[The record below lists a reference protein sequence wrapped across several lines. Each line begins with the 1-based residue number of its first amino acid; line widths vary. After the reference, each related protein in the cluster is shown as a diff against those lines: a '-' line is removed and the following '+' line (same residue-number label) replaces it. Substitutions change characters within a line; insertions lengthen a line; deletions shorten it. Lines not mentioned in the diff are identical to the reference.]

1 MSLTWGQ
8 YAWFSTWREHDS
20 KNHEQTD
27 IFVFDTL
34 PRKPVDLR
42 TSQKHVSMESHQ
54 RLNVEK
60 HSQDWLEQWLVGLV
74 DGDGCFSI
82 DRHHKASNPVWNLVF
97 KLSLKKTNM
106 RALVKVKQILGA
118 GEIKLTDK
126 KSEMMTLSIRH
137 RDILEKRVFPIFQRY
152 PLLSDK
158 YYQFV
163 RVREISRLL
172 SDTSLS
178 DHEREERIQN
188 LYEFKFSSISPVLA
202 DLVSSLNFGSG
213 YSCLLETP
221 TSHLERS
228 QLTKVMSLPW
238 LSGFLEAEASFY
250 IVKKD
255 SQTGRFCHAF
265 GLSQGGNRVLMEAIR
280 SYLRIRAQVKKRTP
294 KSFQCLK
301 ESSQSFYS
309 LESTNWRTLQGIRDL
324 LIGNLVGIKSQ
335 EFRIW
340 ERSMKF
346 RGNWEKLEKIQHI
359 LRKFR
364 KGK

>member
-1 MSLTWGQ
+1 
-8 YAWFSTWREHDS
+8 
-20 KNHEQTD
+20 
-27 IFVFDTL
+27 
-34 PRKPVDLR
+34 
-42 TSQKHVSMESHQ
+42 
-54 RLNVEK
+54 
-60 HSQDWLEQWLVGLV
+60 
-74 DGDGCFSI
+74 
-82 DRHHKASNPVWNLVF
+82 
-97 KLSLKKTNM
+97 
-106 RALVKVKQILGA
+106 
-118 GEIKLTDK
+118 
-126 KSEMMTLSIRH
+126 
-137 RDILEKRVFPIFQRY
+137 
-152 PLLSDK
+152 
-158 YYQFV
+158 
-163 RVREISRLL
+163 
-172 SDTSLS
+172 
-178 DHEREERIQN
+178 
-188 LYEFKFSSISPVLA
+188 
-202 DLVSSLNFGSG
+202 
-213 YSCLLETP
+213 
-221 TSHLERS
+221 
-228 QLTKVMSLPW
+228 MSLPW